1 MEFKN
6 GVRLNTEQTANFVR
20 SELAEALRRGPYMVN
35 CILGGFDTDGP
46 KLYWIDY
53 LGTLVETE
61 KAAHGYAEYFVYSV
75 MDTLNKAVCSWV
87 IQDMTIEEGI
97 RLVNY
102 CIHEIQTRFM
112 ASQPSFV
119 VKLITKDGIKIITPI
134 EKPIP
139 VQCGWCSL

>member
-1 MEFKN
+1 
-6 GVRLNTEQTANFVR
+6 
-20 SELAEALRRGPYMVN
+20 
-35 CILGGFDTDGP
+35 
-46 KLYWIDY
+46 
-53 LGTLVETE
+53 
-61 KAAHGYAEYFVYSV
+61 
-75 MDTLNKAVCSWV
+75 
-87 IQDMTIEEGI
+87 MTIEEGI

-139 VQCGWCSL
+139 VQCG